1 MGLLILPDI
10 NLPAILPDL
19 NLLDNVL
26 YTTSKGQVTPG
37 DLIKFVIVLTFSI
50 IFLRVIIIYLRRTLK
65 DHVSKD
71 VGEPIL
77 KLLYYGSLVVIF
89 ISILPLIGIDPSGL
103 LLAGGVAGIVLGF
116 ASQNIVG
123 NLVSGC
129 FLMFERPIKIG
140 DQVDV
145 NGIAGYV
152 TDIRIIST
160 LIRTY
165 DGLLVRIPNQQ
176 VFTTNIT
183 NIVGHPVR
191 RFEYTI
197 RIRYSDDAGAAIW
210 LIKDLIDK
218 EPFALLSPSPSVFVN
233 ELGDSSVNIVVRI
246 WAPVS
251 EWFGLKTRLL
261 WNIKK
266 TLEENGIEI
275 PYPQRVLHIKSE
287 TEKKPQLAEEPN
299 INRLDETEPVLNFE
313 ERVLN

>member
-1 MGLLILPDI
+1 MTLLDI
-10 NLPAILPDL
+10 NF
-19 NLLDNVL
+19 LDHAM
-26 YTTSKGQVTPG
+26 YTTSKGPVTPG
-37 DLIKFVIVLTFSI
+37 DLIKFVIILSFSVIFFRVLS
-50 IFLRVIIIYLRRTLK
+50 IYLRRILK
-65 DHVSKD
+65 DRVSKD
-71 VGEPIL
+71 VGETIL
-77 KLLYYGSLVVIF
+77 KVVHYGALVLIF
-89 ISILPLIGIDPSGL
+89 ISILPLIGLDPSGL
-103 LLAGGVAGIVLGF
+103 LLAGGVAGIVIGF

-140 DQVDV
+140 DQVEV

-197 RIRYSDDAGAAIW
+197 RIRYSDDASAAIW
-210 LIKDLIDK
+210 LIRDLIDQ

-233 ELGDSSVNIVVRI
+233 ELGESSVNIIVRI

-251 EWFGLKTRLL
+251 EWFGIKTRLL

-287 TEKKPQLAEEPN
+287 PEKKQQVIEELN
-299 INRLDETEPVLNFE
+299 QNKLEETEPVLNFE